1 MLQIASCPI
10 HVMWDGVSQA
20 IKAKKMKILGAV
32 SVVKQSVYFPA
43 TSTISVRIPLEP
55 LVFIA

>member
-1 MLQIASCPI
+1 
-10 HVMWDGVSQA
+10 MWDGVSQA